1 MYMDSPGYQVI
12 TTGNTIKVMIPD
24 YRIGTTTFSYDGV
37 TSLMKVNTSIED
49 KPLLGVYEVY
59 GVASGDLSLPYKVTQ
74 N

>member
-1 MYMDSPGYQVI
+1 
-12 TTGNTIKVMIPD
+12 MIPD